1 MKTTIQELDG
11 NMVAILEGRLDT
23 AAAPETERAM
33 GPLFDSEGKDI
44 IIDCTKLDYISSAGI
59 RTILIAHSKVNGNL
73 IIKNASNRIMSL
85 FKTFGLQKIAR
96 FI

>member
-1 MKTTIQELDG
+1 MTITKFINGKEAVIRVDG
-11 NMVAILEGRLDT
+11 WLDT
-23 AAAPETERAM
+23 QSAPELRAEIDRLSNNIKSI
-33 GPLFDSEGKDI
+33 LFDF
-44 IIDCTKLDYISSAGI
+44 TKLDYISSAGI

-85 FKTFGLQKIAR
+85 FKTLGLQKVAR

>member
-1 MKTTIQELDG
+1 MTITKFINGKEAVVKVDG
-11 NMVAILEGRLDT
+11 WLDT
-23 AAAPETERAM
+23 QAAPELRAEIDRLSNNIKSI
-33 GPLFDSEGKDI
+33 LFDF
-44 IIDCTKLDYISSAGI
+44 TNLDYISSAGI

-85 FKTFGLQKIAR
+85 FKTLGLQKIAK